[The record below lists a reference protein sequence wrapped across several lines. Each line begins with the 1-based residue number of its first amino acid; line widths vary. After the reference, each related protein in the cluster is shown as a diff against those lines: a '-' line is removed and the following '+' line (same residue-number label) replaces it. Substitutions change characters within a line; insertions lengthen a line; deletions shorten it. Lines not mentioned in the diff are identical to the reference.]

1 VEYLLSALVFL
12 SGNLLSLAVLAA
24 TFYVV
29 GRRLTVAF
37 EYPDVWQ
44 EIAFSATLG
53 FGVTASLVFVLG
65 LANQLTRPVVLL
77 TIAALHLISHGV
89 WHDTIRRARSAVA
102 SSDWRKSVPHFI
114 FVLVL
119 IAPMLLLALYPPTQ
133 FDATLYHLPYAVAF
147 ADSGGLPFLETLR
160 FPVFPQLQET
170 LFVLGFFLT
179 GEVAAQL
186 CEFVALML
194 SGIVMVAWGRSLV
207 NHRVG
212 IWSAALWLGNPLA
225 VWLGGAAYVDIGLTL
240 FVTASL
246 FAWHRWLR
254 GAHNR
259 WLVLSAALIGFA
271 CASKYLGLF
280 FFAVL
285 AIATL
290 FVSVRRRDVRP
301 ALVVPS
307 VVMAIAG
314 PWYARIVY
322 YTGNPV
328 FPFYPNL
335 FGPSIW
341 SQGVAV
347 SSTTPGESLPAFILQ
362 KILETTAHLDF
373 LILAPFNAVF
383 AREVFHRQAPIS
395 PWYLI
400 LTPVLIFFVLRLR
413 AGRWIILLSLAYGL
427 FWLTTVRDIRF
438 LLPVLPVVSLAL
450 VLGADSV
457 AGRYWPY
464 SKRRSGLE
472 LVAVCMLVA
481 PAWFYSCYKAVQ
493 LGPPPTTA
501 QARSDFL
508 SRHVGGFEAIE
519 MLNETA
525 GSTYTVYGLFAENL
539 RYFAH
544 GRFLGDHF
552 GPNRFTQINRLLNHP
567 RRLHGTLGLLKVDYL
582 LIVKKGQPITLTEKS
597 FFKRYFRVFANSPE
611 YVLIERL
618 DGGEG
623 F

>member
-24 TFYVV
+24 TFYVG

-335 FGPSIW
+335 FGSCQLDNAGGVPAGVHPAEDPRDHRPPRLPDPRALQRGIRPRGLSPAGADFALVSDPDSGFDFFRAPLASGSVDHSALPRLW
-341 SQGVAV
+341 VVLADDGPRYPVSFAGVAGCE
-347 SSTTPGESLPAFILQ
+347 PRP
-362 KILETTAHLDF
+362 
-373 LILAPFNAVF
+373 
-383 AREVFHRQAPIS
+383 R
-395 PWYLI
+395 
-400 LTPVLIFFVLRLR
+400 
-413 AGRWIILLSLAYGL
+413 
-427 FWLTTVRDIRF
+427 
-438 LLPVLPVVSLAL
+438 
-450 VLGADSV
+450 
-457 AGRYWPY
+457 
-464 SKRRSGLE
+464 
-472 LVAVCMLVA
+472 
-481 PAWFYSCYKAVQ
+481 
-493 LGPPPTTA
+493 
-501 QARSDFL
+501 ARS
-508 SRHVGGFEAIE
+508 
-519 MLNETA
+519 
-525 GSTYTVYGLFAENL
+525 
-539 RYFAH
+539 
-544 GRFLGDHF
+544 
-552 GPNRFTQINRLLNHP
+552 
-567 RRLHGTLGLLKVDYL
+567 
-582 LIVKKGQPITLTEKS
+582 
-597 FFKRYFRVFANSPE
+597 
-611 YVLIERL
+611 
-618 DGGEG
+618 
-623 F
+623 